1 MDRRPA
7 APWAPIAVVL
17 LTVAW
22 LLGALVLLQWWF
34 AISVEFW
41 PDSDST
47 QDAGADQRAHKS
59 NTALLLLAV
68 EVVAGPMVIAAVAVC
83 GQLRRT
89 AAVYLLIAF
98 GLCLLAVPVA
108 PEAYRDINP
117 PSPPP
122 PAPTRCQERSGGE
135 ASCPGG

>member
-7 APWAPIAVVL
+7 APWAPSAVVL

-22 LLGALVLLQWWF
+22 LLGALVLLNWL
-34 AISVEFW
+34 IDIGSGLFW
-41 PDSDST
+41 VDPDMT
-47 QDAGADQRAHKS
+47 QRARADWVRRRD
-59 NTALLLLAV
+59 TALLLLAV
-68 EVVAGPMVIAAVAVC
+68 EVVAGPMVIAVVAVC